1 MNQLLLEYMRTHE
14 ISDEMNWK
22 SSAIKQ
28 MVFVRDT
35 LCDYLLRVPVFVV
48 STHRSKSIELPVYYF
63 EMRNGIRA
71 IMRENFH
78 GWIVTLITSHPVTLE
93 DFCHGH
99 GIYPYED
106 IPKCYAEGF
115 KDSWLHPYVK
125 EGARR
130 TTFEVDG
137 DYKLYTLFYL
147 LDKTGSTRLRDSD
160 VIKDEKFVSQLM
172 NTMIENHPNMYPHEL
187 FVCSLYKSGSNTF
200 CKEHGLKIHISSD
213 EIVSEISRRVELWDE
228 LADEFYMEMGLL
240 YDGERFE

>member
-14 ISDEMNWK
+14 ISDEMIWK
-22 SSAIKQ
+22 RSAIDQ

-78 GWIVTLITSHPVTLE
+78 GWIVTLITPHPVTLE
-93 DFCHGH
+93 EFCHGY
-99 GIYPYED
+99 GAYPYED

-130 TTFEVDG
+130 TTFDVDG
-137 DYKLYTLFYL
+137 NYKLYTLFYL

-160 VIKDEKFVSQLM
+160 VIKNKDFTSHLM
-172 NTMIENHPNMYPHEL
+172 NTIIKNHPNVHPYEL
-187 FVCSLYKSGSNTF
+187 FARSLYKSESDTF
-200 CKEHGLKIHISSD
+200 CKEHGLKTNILQN
-213 EIVSEISRRVELWDE
+213 EIVLEISRRVELWDE
-228 LADEFYMEMGLL
+228 LADELYMEIGLL
-240 YDGERFE
+240 YDGERFK